1 MKNAIVVGKNLNSK
15 KTNAGQKRSRIFCK
29 FVFEC
34 FIEADFILF

>member
-15 KTNAGQKRSRIFCK
+15 KINAGQSVPAFICK

-34 FIEADFILF
+34 FIEADFISS